1 MTTRSVRLRHPKQP
15 FTPTRDVVDHVH
27 TNYNVNKQKA
37 LQQKLDATSRQ
48 HVTASLKKGNLVL
61 TFSTASLE
69 VFRSVLRDIMNA
81 NPFDGTKWILG
92 QRMTRNGSAT
102 AEESISVVTGNK
114 QIYRINLYLTT
125 SRVNINGSKLNIF
138 IKDHLTVILDMMTKI
153 GKFTEINEKLKLQL
167 DSILNNIDNHP
178 SNQPSHKLVHSDTVW
193 DNNASCSNGN
203 ATISSDLSP
212 SRYIVDTCTTLS
224 MVLSNGNANVQDLDN
239 PTTPPSHR

>member
-81 NPFDGTKWILG
+81 NPFDGTKWIPG
-92 QRMTRNGSAT
+92 QRMTRNGSAI
-102 AEESISVVTGNK
+102 AEESVSVVTGNK
-114 QIYRINLYLTT
+114 QMYRINLHVYLTT
-125 SRVNINGSKLNIF
+125 SQVIINGSKLNIF
-138 IKDHLTVILDMMTKI
+138 LKDHLTVILDMMTKI
-153 GKFTEINEKLKLQL
+153 GNFTEINEKLKTQL

-178 SNQPSHKLVHSDTVW
+178 SNQPSHKLVHSDTVL

-203 ATISSDLSP
+203 AIISSE
-212 SRYIVDTCTTLS
+212 
-224 MVLSNGNANVQDLDN
+224 
-239 PTTPPSHR
+239 